1 MRKTLVTTNPIE
13 SANDIVKTNARRVK
27 RWNGSEMVLR
37 WIGTGPITAE
47 AQFRRVRG
55 YKQMK
60 LLVAALENDSLSE
73 GKDVA

>member
-1 MRKTLVTTNPIE
+1 MTTNPIA
-13 SANDIVKTNARRVK
+13 SANDSVKTNARRVK
-27 RWNGSEMVLR
+27 RWNGSVMVLR
-37 WIGTGPITAE
+37 WIGTGLLKAE

-55 YKQMK
+55 YKQME